1 MLIIEKYIL
10 IIGKSSVD
18 GLDDTAITAEP
29 EYSIDINGKKIL
41 K

>member
-18 GLDDTAITAEP
+18 GLDDTAITAEA